1 MARWTDEQVEHA
13 VGRLLRIGVLIAAAV
28 AAAGGV
34 AYLSRHGSAPVD
46 YRAFK
51 GEPQDLRTIRG
62 IVGSALSLHSLGV
75 IQLGLLLLVAT
86 PVARVALSLVA
97 FARQRDRTYVLI
109 TLIVL
114 AILVFS
120 LAGGHL

>member
-1 MARWTDEQVEHA
+1 MRWTDEQVERA
-13 VGRLLRIGVLIAAAV
+13 VGHLLRIGVLIAAAV

-34 AYLSRHGSAPVD
+34 AYLAHHGSAPVD

-51 GEPQDLRTIRG
+51 GEPQDLRTVQGVI
-62 IVGSALSLHSLGV
+62 GSALSLHSLGV

-97 FARQRDRTYVLI
+97 FMRQRDRRYVLI
-109 TLIVL
+109 TAIVL
-114 AILVFS
+114 AILLFS
-120 LAGGHL
+120 LAGGRL